1 MKRRLKRLIPGFRR
15 IKRAWRSRGFGIHSP
30 FAFRFVTCV
39 LRESGEYYAYRELRR
54 IAGDRKAFRRLALVF
69 RLVCEF
75 RTAVVSVFG
84 DSDFTA
90 RIDRTVR
97 LADSRIKTY
106 SCSGMANPP
115 YMQNSGFCIIQ
126 YARNFNDM
134 DFFGRALRSECMVA
148 FMDVSGADACR
159 LRDLLTSGMSFYN
172 RRSLI
177 LVSRHDLPRQNFEVN
192 F

>member
-75 RTAVVSVFG
+75 RPAVVSVVG

-90 RIDRTVR
+90 HIDRTVKF
-97 LADSRIKTY
+97 ADSRIKTY
-106 SCSGMANPP
+106 SCSEAADPSC
-115 YMQNSGFCIIQ
+115 MQNPGFCIIQ
-126 YARNFNDM
+126 FARNVNDM

-148 FMDVSGADACR
+148 FMDVSGADACG

-172 RRSLI
+172 RRTII

>member
-54 IAGDRKAFRRLALVF
+54 IAGSRRRFGRLALAF

-75 RTAVVSVFG
+75 RPTDVSVSG
-84 DSDFTA
+84 DMDFIEA
-90 RIDRTVR
+90 ISSTVR
-97 LADSRIKTY
+97 LADSRINVNRVAEADFTVERKTP
-106 SCSGMANPP
+106 ML
-115 YMQNSGFCIIQ
+115 CIIQ
-126 YARNFNDM
+126 SADSFDDV
-134 DFFGRALRSECMVA
+134 DFIESVFRREGAVA
-148 FMDVSGADACR
+148 FMNASGKEADR
-159 LRDLLTSGMSFYN
+159 LRGLLRSGMSFYN
-172 RRSLI
+172 RRAII

>member
-75 RTAVVSVFG
+75 RPAVVSVVG

-90 RIDRTVR
+90 HIDRTVK

-106 SCSGMANPP
+106 SCSEAADPSC
-115 YMQNSGFCIIQ
+115 MQNPGFCIIQ
-126 YARNFNDM
+126 SARNVNDM
-134 DFFGRALRSECMVA
+134 DFFDRALRSECMVA
-148 FMDVSGADACR
+148 FMDVSGADDCG

-172 RRSLI
+172 RRTII